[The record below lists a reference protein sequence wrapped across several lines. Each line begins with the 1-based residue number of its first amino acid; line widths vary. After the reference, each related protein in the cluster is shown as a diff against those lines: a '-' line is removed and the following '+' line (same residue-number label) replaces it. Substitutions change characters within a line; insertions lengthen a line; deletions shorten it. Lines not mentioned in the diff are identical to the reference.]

1 MTGKIEVIIGP
12 MYASKTSTLI
22 SRAERYGIAKKK
34 CLIIKYKG
42 DTRYSLNNVATHNKR
57 EFKAIPCNN
66 LEEVKELA
74 VSHDVVLIDEG
85 QFFKGL
91 AAFCD
96 NLANLGKI
104 VIVAALDGD
113 FRRQPFGE
121 IHLLIPMAEEIIK
134 LKAVCTICYADA
146 QFTKR
151 ITKSEE
157 LELIGDE
164 EDYKAVCRECFMK

>member
-74 VSHDVVLIDEG
+74 VSHDVVLID
-85 QFFKGL
+85 K
-91 AAFCD
+91 D
-96 NLANLGKI
+96 SS
-104 VIVAALDGD
+104 
-113 FRRQPFGE
+113 
-121 IHLLIPMAEEIIK
+121 
-134 LKAVCTICYADA
+134 LKDWLPSATI
-146 QFTKR
+146 
-151 ITKSEE
+151 
-157 LELIGDE
+157 
-164 EDYKAVCRECFMK
+164 